1 MKRTF
6 FLSFLMLIIASPL
19 VNAYTFEKYEGE
31 RAYYLPIFSQD
42 LGQDTYE
49 RNGYSVEFPTNAPV
63 ALKKAIIKHLFD
75 YNGTSLEY
83 ATKEF
88 LQCSAIDET
97 PRLVSSIPEDNM
109 YVSYNWVSGSLI
121 SQSSNLIVY
130 KSFFENYSAG
140 AAHPMYGEA
149 YLNYYI
155 PTKKELKL
163 ADLFIMSK
171 KSAINRAIR
180 KNARK
185 VSNALYNPNDLSGI
199 TCHDDFYLSPKGI
212 TFIYQPYEI
221 GPFAAGVIEITV
233 SKAQLTGCLTALG
246 KKLIK

>member
-1 MKRTF
+1 MKKTI
-6 FLSFLMLIIASPL
+6 FLSFLMLFIASPL
-19 VNAYTFEKYEGE
+19 VNAYTFKKYEGE
-31 RAYYLPIFSQD
+31 RAYYLPLNSQNFGQD
-42 LGQDTYE
+42 LYE
-49 RNGYSVEFPTNAPV
+49 QNGYSIEFPTDAPD
-63 ALKKAIIKHLFD
+63 ALKKAIIKHLFNN
-75 YNGTSLEY
+75 NGTSLES
-83 ATKEF
+83 ATEKF

-97 PRLVSSIPEDNM
+97 PQLVSSTPEDNM
-109 YVSYNWVSGSLI
+109 YVRYNWVSGSLI

-130 KSFFENYSAG
+130 KSYFEDYCEVAL
-140 AAHPMYGEA
+140 HPMYIEA

-171 KSAINRAIR
+171 ESAINRAIR

-185 VSNALYNPNDLSGI
+185 VSDSLYNPNDLSGI
-199 TCHDDFYLSPKGI
+199 TCHDNFYLSPKGI

-221 GPFAAGVIEITV
+221 GPFCFGVIEITV
-233 SKAQLTGCLTALG
+233 PKAQLTGCLTALG

>member
-1 MKRTF
+1 MKKTI
-6 FLSFLMLIIASPL
+6 FLSFLMLFIASPL
-19 VNAYTFEKYEGE
+19 VNAYTFKKYEGE

-42 LGQDTYE
+42 LGEDTYE
-49 RNGYSVEFPTNAPV
+49 QNGYSIEFPTNAPD
-63 ALKKAIIKHLFD
+63 ALKKAIIIHLFD
-75 YNGTSLEY
+75 YNGTSLES
-83 ATKEF
+83 ATEKF
-88 LQCSAIDET
+88 LQCTATNDT
-97 PRLVSSIPEDNM
+97 PQLVSSTPDDNM
-109 YVSYNWVSGSLI
+109 YVGYNWVSGSVI

-130 KSFFENYSAG
+130 KTHLEYYSAG
-140 AAHPMYGEA
+140 ALHPMYGHL

-171 KSAINRAIR
+171 ESAINRAIR

-185 VSNALYNPNDLSGI
+185 VSDSLYNPNDLSGI
-199 TCHDDFYLSPKGI
+199 TCHDNFYLSPKGI

-221 GPFAAGVIEITV
+221 GPFGAGVIEITV
-233 SKAQLTGCLTALG
+233 PKAQLTGCLTALG